1 MRLGGDGVA
10 QPLVAIGVDVIL
22 RPEGSLI
29 QNVLSALIDD
39 SALVPAEGEAMF
51 LIFEEIL
58 THLRPNFF
66 EQVSEMRRD
75 RIVAQNRVSRLNK
88 IDRAEQS

>member
-1 MRLGGDGVA
+1 MRPGSDGVA

-39 SALVPAEGEAMF
+39 SALVPAEAGLSGE
-51 LIFEEIL
+51 
-58 THLRPNFF
+58 
-66 EQVSEMRRD
+66 
-75 RIVAQNRVSRLNK
+75 
-88 IDRAEQS
+88 